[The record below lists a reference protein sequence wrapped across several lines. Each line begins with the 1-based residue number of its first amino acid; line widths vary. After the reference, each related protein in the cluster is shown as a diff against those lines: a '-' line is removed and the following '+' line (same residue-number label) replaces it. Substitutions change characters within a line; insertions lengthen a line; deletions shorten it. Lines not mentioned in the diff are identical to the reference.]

1 MSTSLSIVARVSD
14 LPDRGLLAVQG
25 PDGERVCLIRV
36 GTAVTAARDE
46 CPHAAF
52 PLSAGEILADGTLQC
67 GWHGARFDC
76 ATGAVRQG
84 PATNPLV
91 LYDVAIDGDSIRLG
105 GLR

>member
-1 MSTSLSIVARVSD
+1 MSTDVSVVAHLSD
-14 LPDRGLLAVQG
+14 LPDRGLLGVQG

-36 GTAVTAARDE
+36 GAMVTAARDE

-52 PLSAGEILADGTLQC
+52 PLSAGEVLPDGSLQC

-84 PATNPLV
+84 PATDPLV
-91 LYDVAIDGDSIRLG
+91 LYDVEVDGDSIRLR